1 MKTNTVKQKLH
12 RGEVS
17 YGTWLSL
24 GDLYATRVLARM
36 GFDWLT
42 LDIEHSAVDWSQAA
56 MIFAAVADA
65 GCVPLARVPEG
76 NHHLIKRVLDA
87 GAWGIVV
94 PMVDTVE
101 QAKLAIAA
109 AYYPPVGNRSVGGG
123 MHSMNFGATA
133 GDYYAQAND
142 NILVV
147 LQTESPT
154 GVKNAEAIY
163 SLPGV
168 DAIFIGPNDLRFQ
181 MRAKDGTFPTAEEHE
196 AAIQEVIRAGKK
208 VKCRHP
214 RHGPRQRPAPCPAR
228 DAIPRRGERPADD
241 DAEGRGDNREVA
253 SQPGKE
259 GPREILGP
267 RSDCSVTRNRRT
279 SMNLAA
285 EYLAATQ
292 SAFAANKHLAD
303 RAVAQLTDDKLHLAL
318 DEHTN
323 SIAVIMKHVAGN
335 LKSRWTDFLTTD
347 GEKPGRNRDDE
358 FIDSFTSRAA
368 VLERWEAGWNVL
380 FTTLRSL
387 RPDDLAKTVTVRGE
401 SHSVPLAIQRS
412 LGHTCYHI
420 GQIVQ
425 LARHFAGD
433 DWQTLTIPRGGSDQ
447 FNQAN
452 WGSAGKSHS

>member
-1 MKTNTVKQKLH
+1 MRKNTVKEKLH

-181 MRAKDGTFPTAEEHE
+181 MRAPDGTFPTAEEHE

-208 VKCRHP
+208 TKC
-214 RHGPRQRPAPCPAR
+214 
-228 DAIPRRGERPADD
+228 
-241 DAEGRGDNREVA
+241 
-253 SQPGKE
+253 
-259 GPREILGP
+259 
-267 RSDCSVTRNRRT
+267 
-279 SMNLAA
+279 
-285 EYLAATQ
+285 ATGIH
-292 SAFAANKHLAD
+292 AMD
-303 RAVAQLTDDKLHLAL
+303 
-318 DEHTN
+318 
-323 SIAVIMKHVAGN
+323 
-335 LKSRWTDFLTTD
+335 
-347 GEKPGRNRDDE
+347 P
-358 FIDSFTSRAA
+358 DS
-368 VLERWEAGWNVL
+368 
-380 FTTLRSL
+380 
-387 RPDDLAKTVTVRGE
+387 
-401 SHSVPLAIQRS
+401 AIQRAEQGMQFLAVGS
-412 LGHTCYHI
+412 DLRMMTLKAEETITKLHPNQGKKD
-420 GQIVQ
+420 
-425 LARHFAGD
+425 LARY
-433 DWQTLTIPRGGSDQ
+433 
-447 FNQAN
+447 
-452 WGSAGKSHS
+452 